1 MGLEM
6 RFEVP
11 ALRESLAA
19 ALMRAHVGPLAGVSS
34 LVHLQSVRAQ
44 EGSLANVADV
54 GSSADRESEKLP
66 LVRVPSRVIPQVSE
80 RCEFPGAA
88 LEAALVWP
96 LAGVDSHMRIQVALF
111 REGLVTVGIGT
122 HKRPFPSMNPLMNT

>member
-54 GSSADRESEKLP
+54 GS